1 MTARQRRQF
10 TQVSWRLLVLTMLTL
25 VAGWDAIGLLI
36 GDSAYTSP
44 SFDVLRVLTP
54 WGMRAYGPA
63 LLGLL
68 GLTVYALGRHSAGD
82 GLHGYRLL
90 RACLSLLSAW
100 YVLWAVG
107 QLGAW
112 WVHWQILAWGGPGKL
127 AAIAVIL
134 VILARSTPT
143 ERVTRGG

>member
-1 MTARQRRQF
+1 MSDRQRRAVA
-10 TQVSWRLLVLTMLTL
+10 QVSWRLLVLTMLPL
-25 VAGWDAIGLLI
+25 VAGWDAVGLLI
-36 GDSAYTSP
+36 GDAAYTSP
-44 SFDVLRVLTP
+44 AFDVLRALTP

-68 GLTVYALGRHSAGD
+68 GLTVYALGRYQAGD

-90 RACLSLLSAW
+90 RVCLSLLAAW
-100 YVLWAVG
+100 YMGWAAGIV
-107 QLGAW
+107 GAW
-112 WVHWQILAWGGPGKL
+112 WVHWQILDWGAPGKL

-134 VILARSTPT
+134 LVLARTTPT